1 MRVAIIGGGVS
12 GLVTGYRLHKQHDVT
27 LFEANDYVGG
37 HTNTIDIENDEGQFA
52 IDTGFIVFND
62 RTYPNF
68 IALMDDLKVASQ
80 PTRMSFSVSCEKT
93 GLEYRGADFNGLF
106 AQRRNLFNPKFL
118 KLLWDLVRFNKAG
131 EQLLEN
137 EQENETVGEFFER
150 NNFSPQFIEQY
161 FMPMGAAIW
170 SASFETFRQFPIR
183 FIAEFYHNHGLLGV
197 TNRPQWRVITGGSRQ
212 YIAPLTEDWS
222 DRIQTNQPVRDIH
235 RTEDEVVVITKDGQ
249 SHSFDHIVFACHSD
263 QALRILGNQATA
275 VESEIL
281 SSFPYH
287 PNTALLHTQ
296 ESVLPKNRRAW
307 ACWNYF
313 KPERASSVA
322 NVTYNMNI
330 LQSLNSKQ
338 TFCVTLNDDGR
349 IRDENILG
357 SYTYMHPTFEIRR
370 KQMQARHHELINRN
384 STSFCGAYWGN
395 GFHEDGVTSAI
406 AVANQL
412 EKIDVGVGC

>member
-37 HTNTIDIENDEGQFA
+37 HTNTIDVVNDEGQFA

-68 IALMDDLKVASQ
+68 IALMDELKVASQ

-106 AQRRNLFNPKFL
+106 AQRRNLFNPRFL
-118 KLLWDLVRFNKAG
+118 KLLWDLLRFNKAG
-131 EQLLEN
+131 EKLLEDK
-137 EQENETVGEFFER
+137 QENETVGEFFER

-212 YIAPLTEDWS
+212 YIAPLTQDWS
-222 DRIQTNQPVRDIH
+222 DRIHTKEPVRDIC
-235 RTEDEVVVITKDGQ
+235 RTEDDVVVMTQDGQ
-249 SHSFDHIVFACHSD
+249 SHLFDHIVFACHSD
-263 QALRILGNQATA
+263 QALRILGNKATA
-275 VESEIL
+275 AESEIL

-313 KPERASSVA
+313 KPERASSLA

-395 GFHEDGVTSAI
+395 GFHEDGVKSAI

-412 EKIDVGVGC
+412 EKIDSGVEC

>member
-12 GLVTGYRLHKQHDVT
+12 GLVTGYRLYKQHDVT

-68 IALMDDLKVASQ
+68 IALMDELKVASQ

-212 YIAPLTEDWS
+212 YIAPLTQDWS
-222 DRIQTNQPVRDIH
+222 DRIHTNQPVRDIH

-313 KPERASSVA
+313 KPERASSLA

>member
-27 LFEANDYVGG
+27 LFEANHYVGG

-68 IALMDDLKVASQ
+68 IALMDELKVASQ

-131 EQLLEN
+131 EELLEN

-235 RTEDEVVVITKDGQ
+235 RTEDEVVVITQDGQ

>member
-37 HTNTIDIENDEGQFA
+37 HTNTIDVENDEGQFA

-68 IALMDDLKVASQ
+68 IALMDELKVASQ

-131 EQLLEN
+131 EELLEN

-235 RTEDEVVVITKDGQ
+235 RTEDEIVVITQDGQ
-249 SHSFDHIVFACHSD
+249 SHLFDHIVFACHSD

-313 KPERASSVA
+313 KPERASSLA

-395 GFHEDGVTSAI
+395 GFHEDGVKSAI

>member
-68 IALMDDLKVASQ
+68 IALMDELKVASQ

-131 EQLLEN
+131 EELLEN

-235 RTEDEVVVITKDGQ
+235 RTEDEIVVITQDGQ
-249 SHSFDHIVFACHSD
+249 SHLFDHIVFACHSD

-313 KPERASSVA
+313 KPERASSLA

-395 GFHEDGVTSAI
+395 GFHEDGVKSAI

>member
-68 IALMDDLKVASQ
+68 IALMDELKVASQ

-131 EQLLEN
+131 EELLEN

-235 RTEDEVVVITKDGQ
+235 RTEDEVVVITQDGQ

-263 QALRILGNQATA
+263 QALRILGNQSTA

-357 SYTYMHPTFEIRR
+357 SYTYTHPTFEIRR

-412 EKIDVGVGC
+412 EKIDIGVGC

>member
-68 IALMDDLKVASQ
+68 IALMDELKVASQ

-212 YIAPLTEDWS
+212 YIAPLTQDWS
-222 DRIQTNQPVRDIH
+222 NRIHTNQPVRDIH

-313 KPERASSVA
+313 KPERASSLA

-395 GFHEDGVTSAI
+395 GFHEDGVKSAI

>member
-12 GLVTGYRLHKQHDVT
+12 GLVTGYRLYKQHDVT

-68 IALMDDLKVASQ
+68 IALMDELKVASQ

-212 YIAPLTEDWS
+212 YIAPLTQDWS
-222 DRIQTNQPVRDIH
+222 NRIHTNQPVRDIH

-313 KPERASSVA
+313 KPERASSLA

-395 GFHEDGVTSAI
+395 GFHEDGVKSAI

>member
-37 HTNTIDIENDEGQFA
+37 HTNTIDVVNDEGQFA

-68 IALMDDLKVASQ
+68 IALMDELKVASQ

-106 AQRRNLFNPKFL
+106 AQRRNLFNPRFL
-118 KLLWDLVRFNKAG
+118 KLLWDLLRFNKAG
-131 EQLLEN
+131 EKLLEDK
-137 EQENETVGEFFER
+137 QENETVGEFFER
-150 NNFSPQFIEQY
+150 NNFSPQFIQQY

-212 YIAPLTEDWS
+212 YIAPLTQDWS
-222 DRIQTNQPVRDIH
+222 DRIHTKEPVRDIC
-235 RTEDEVVVITKDGQ
+235 RTEDDVVVMTQDGQ
-249 SHSFDHIVFACHSD
+249 SHLFDHIVFACHSD
-263 QALRILGNQATA
+263 QALRILGNKATA
-275 VESEIL
+275 AESEIL

-313 KPERASSVA
+313 KPERASSLA

-395 GFHEDGVTSAI
+395 GFHEDGVKSAI

-412 EKIDVGVGC
+412 EKIDSGVEC